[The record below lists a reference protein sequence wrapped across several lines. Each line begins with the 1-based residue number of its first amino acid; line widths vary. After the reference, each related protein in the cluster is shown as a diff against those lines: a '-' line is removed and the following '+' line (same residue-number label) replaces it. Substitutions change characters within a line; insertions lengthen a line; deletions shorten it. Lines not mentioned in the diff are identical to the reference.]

1 MAPTTRSSK
10 NVFVTTCFILAALI
24 AFQITRE
31 DPEIAATFN
40 HADVAAVHDGVHRNV
55 SALDASTK
63 REAHHGVDAPQLQAE
78 SGAALPV
85 EITKEFD
92 HEATSKTTAQN
103 ASYSFKLPAKRT
115 STLDPTKTFS
125 FVHISKVGP
134 LLFSSNSMRFAC
146 VLLVVQE
153 LIESFMFVCLLLCA
167 DTTRSI
173 ALTMIFILCYH
184 FQRQQG
190 QHGYGHLSIY
200 N

>member
-1 MAPTTRSSK
+1 M
-10 NVFVTTCFILAALI
+10 
-24 AFQITRE
+24 
-31 DPEIAATFN
+31 
-40 HADVAAVHDGVHRNV
+40 
-55 SALDASTK
+55 SALNASAK
-63 REAHHGVDAPQLQAE
+63 REAQHVDAQQQLQAA

-85 EITKEFD
+85 EIANRFD
-92 HEATSKTTAQN
+92 HEATLKAAQN